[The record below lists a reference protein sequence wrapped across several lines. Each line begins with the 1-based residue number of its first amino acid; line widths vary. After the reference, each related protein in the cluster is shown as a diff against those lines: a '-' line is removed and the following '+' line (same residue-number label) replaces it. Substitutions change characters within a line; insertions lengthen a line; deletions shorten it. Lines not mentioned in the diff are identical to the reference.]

1 MSRTR
6 AIVSAILV
14 GLGALAYGVSP
25 IDVIPEILVGPLGF
39 GDDLAVLAGAG
50 FAIWKLLSGRDPRQA
65 GPKPGTPPGSQPQ
78 QSPQPHY
85 KQKPRPEQQG

>member
-65 GPKPGTPPGSQPQ
+65 GPQSGSQPQ

-85 KQKPRPEQQG
+85 EQKPRPEQQG